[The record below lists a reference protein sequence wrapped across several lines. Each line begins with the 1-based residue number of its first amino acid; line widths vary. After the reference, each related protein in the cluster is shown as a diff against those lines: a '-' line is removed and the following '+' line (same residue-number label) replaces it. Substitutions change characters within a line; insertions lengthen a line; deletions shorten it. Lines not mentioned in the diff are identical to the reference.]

1 MTVKFILCFAMF
13 VEVVVAPPTVYLE
26 YARKA
31 LNPAIGV
38 AAQNCYKTEKG
49 AFTGD
54 IRFVR
59 CFFFAKNDTGYLTL
73 ESNNR
78 KVTTCNPG
86 YDCKVTVSKLCLRSN

>member
-1 MTVKFILCFAMF
+1 MAVNFILCFAMF
-13 VEVVVAPPTVYLE
+13 AEVVVAPPAVYLE

-38 AAQNCYKTEKG
+38 AAQNCYKAEKG

-59 CFFFAKNDTGYLTL
+59 CEYF
-73 ESNNR
+73 
-78 KVTTCNPG
+78 
-86 YDCKVTVSKLCLRSN
+86 CKE